1 MNISGIRPSHGFYSY
16 NTIKIYQLRNQ
27 QIAAANLNDII
38 VVVDIEE
45 ENIFSEYR
53 SFSKDTVN
61 TTSHQIEDFAL

>member
-16 NTIKIYQLRNQ
+16 NTIKINQLRNQ
-27 QIAAANLNDII
+27 QIAAAKLNDIK

-53 SFSKDTVN
+53 SFS
-61 TTSHQIEDFAL
+61 